1 MSERRWDIYVRDMLD
16 CCTRIGD
23 YTAGIGR
30 DELIRARLFY
40 DAVLWN
46 IAVLGEA
53 ANNVPDAV
61 QQAHTEI
68 PWPDITGT
76 RNRIV
81 HGYGSIREQIVWE
94 IVSGGVAK
102 GLWSRSQHQ
111 NHRSWCRLQGEPLCR
126 T

>member
-16 CCTRIGD
+16 CCTRIED
-23 YTAGIGR
+23 YTAGLSR
-30 DELIRARLFY
+30 DELVGARLAY

-53 ANNVPDAV
+53 ASKVPRAV
-61 QQAHTEI
+61 HEAHTEI
-68 PWPDITGT
+68 PWPAITGT

-94 IVSGGVAK
+94 IVSGDIPA
-102 GLWSRSQHQ
+102 LIPQLRTL
-111 NHRSWCRLQGEPLCR
+111 LQEAEGQDD
-126 T
+126 THAT